1 MAVKIRMS
9 RMGRRHRPF
18 FRINVIDSR
27 TPRDGRVLE
36 KLGHYDPLEK
46 EAEKQLVLNTERALH
61 WLSLGAVPSD
71 TVSDMLVK
79 LGVKHKYA
87 EERARKGERARAI
100 AKTPAGKAR
109 STLGTLYKQLTR
121 DEMLELGE
129 TIVES
134 VRVRAPAD
142 SMFAKGIIKAGSE
155 LLIKH
160 SIAEGIHLAKD
171 SNQVNY
177 LKNYAG
183 AILTDDQSVA
193 IMEWL
198 GEEGLVQ
205 GHKTSA
211 VVDAMNDRAVSNG
224 HIVTDFEFKSV
235 LDV

>member
-100 AKTPAGKAR
+100 AKTKGKPFDKA
-109 STLGTLYKQLTR
+109 Q
-121 DEMLELGE
+121 
-129 TIVES
+129 
-134 VRVRAPAD
+134 RAEVQKRLDTEKAAAD
-142 SMFAKGIIKAGSE
+142 AAAKAAAEAAKEAAKAAAEAAKAKADAEAEAGS
-155 LLIKH
+155 
-160 SIAEGIHLAKD
+160 
-171 SNQVNY
+171 
-177 LKNYAG
+177 
-183 AILTDDQSVA
+183 
-193 IMEWL
+193 
-198 GEEGLVQ
+198 GE
-205 GHKTSA
+205 
-211 VVDAMNDRAVSNG
+211 
-224 HIVTDFEFKSV
+224 
-235 LDV
+235 

>member
-46 EAEKQLVLNTERALH
+46 EAEKQLVLNTERAMH

-100 AKTPAGKAR
+100 AKKKGKPFDKAQR
-109 STLGTLYKQLTR
+109 A
-121 DEMLELGE
+121 ELQK
-129 TIVES
+129 
-134 VRVRAPAD
+134 RLDAD
-142 SMFAKGIIKAGSE
+142 KAAADAAAKAAAEAEKAKAAAEAEKAKAAAEAEKAKADAEAAEAGS
-155 LLIKH
+155 
-160 SIAEGIHLAKD
+160 
-171 SNQVNY
+171 
-177 LKNYAG
+177 
-183 AILTDDQSVA
+183 
-193 IMEWL
+193 
-198 GEEGLVQ
+198 GE
-205 GHKTSA
+205 
-211 VVDAMNDRAVSNG
+211 
-224 HIVTDFEFKSV
+224 
-235 LDV
+235 